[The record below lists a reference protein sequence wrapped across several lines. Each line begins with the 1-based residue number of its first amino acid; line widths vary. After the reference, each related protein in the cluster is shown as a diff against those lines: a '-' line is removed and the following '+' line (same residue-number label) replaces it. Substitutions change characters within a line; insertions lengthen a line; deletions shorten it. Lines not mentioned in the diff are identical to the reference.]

1 MGHILKFKDYQPY
14 NEEFLGGLFGSE
26 EKTSTKPADTKPKS
40 EEQRLNNWI
49 ETVVN
54 QSLTNQGQSV
64 KAVFD
69 PQKGGVVL
77 PLGRLNI
84 SIVNRIREDLLESA
98 DLFLKENTDI
108 EASELGEFYD
118 NWADSMFNSVKNA
131 NNGPLSWSQK
141 SRQFYSDD
149 FGKSNKVSV
158 EEVYQKYYKD

>member
-26 EKTSTKPADTKPKS
+26 EKTSTKTADTKPKS

-54 QSLTNQGQSV
+54 QSLSKQGQST
-64 KAVFD
+64 KAAFNA
-69 PQKGGVVL
+69 QKGVVVL
-77 PLGRLNI
+77 PLGQLNI

-98 DLFLKENTDI
+98 DGFLQQNPDI
-108 EASELGEFYD
+108 EASDLVEFYD

-141 SRQFYSDD
+141 SREFYSDD
-149 FGKSNKVSV
+149 FGKSNKISI

>member
-54 QSLTNQGQSV
+54 QSLSKQGQSV
-64 KAVFD
+64 NAVFN

-77 PLGRLNI
+77 PLNQLNI
-84 SIVNRIREDLLESA
+84 SILGKIREDLLESA
-98 DLFLKENTDI
+98 DGFLQQNPDI
-108 EASELGEFYD
+108 EASDLGEFYE
-118 NWADSMFNSVKNA
+118 NWADSAFNSVKNA

-158 EEVYQKYYKD
+158 EEVYQKYFKD